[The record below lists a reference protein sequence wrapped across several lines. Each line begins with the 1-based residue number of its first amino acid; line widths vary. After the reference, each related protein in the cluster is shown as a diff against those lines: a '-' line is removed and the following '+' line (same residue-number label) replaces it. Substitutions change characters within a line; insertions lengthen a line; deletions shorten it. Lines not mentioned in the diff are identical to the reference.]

1 MDFEKEGSI
10 SLASLKDCP
19 VKITLHTDS
28 QIESI
33 KRTARTDPDSIP
45 PLDVAEIS
53 DEKTLV
59 IVDGHAR
66 AEALKSFGI
75 DKIRAKLHSVQN
87 MTEAVIL
94 HVQLNQRSQLNP
106 LRFYDAY
113 EFLKKSGYDSKDIPK
128 ELHLTESYSRLFK
141 INLSEKARV
150 CLERYLDELASKY
163 SIVHLPVYVIESI
176 AKIKEEHQVKAVDMM
191 IQMIPQNIS
200 EFKFSFPSFDQ
211 LEIAFSS
218 FRKEDNKREPI
229 IFSLKDNEE
238 DQARGPTSKTL
249 PSSALPSDDK
259 KPPEQNKPD
268 VRAIPSKEEIDEAR
282 ELISNVPNRALIKCP
297 HGTKY
302 LVDMKDHTISEVKE
316 KNNVISISG
325 DSAEPV
331 FMIPSK
337 HANFLQLEYGDP
349 VYFKSFASTKQLL
362 KFVER
367 IKDEDQRTVLISSQ
381 RFESR

>member
-1 MDFEKEGSI
+1 MDFEKEASI
-10 SLASLKDCP
+10 PLASLKDCP

-33 KRTARTDPDSIP
+33 KRTARTAPDSIP

-94 HVQLNQRSQLNP
+94 HVQLNQRSHLNP

-113 EFLKKSGYDSKDIPK
+113 EFLKENGHKSEDIPK
-128 ELHLTESYSRLFK
+128 ELRLTESYSRLFK

-163 SIVHLPVYVIESI
+163 SVVHLPVYVIESI

-218 FRKEDNKREPI
+218 FRKEEKERDPI
-229 IFSLKDNEE
+229 IFSLKNNEE
-238 DQARGPTSKTL
+238 DRARGPTSKTL
-249 PSSALPSDDK
+249 SSSTLTSDDK

-337 HANFLQLEYGDP
+337 HASFLQLEYGDP
-349 VYFKSFASTKQLL
+349 VYFKSFASPKQLL

-367 IKDEDQRTVLISSQ
+367 IKDEDQRIVLISSQ